1 MRRSIA
7 DQISSEPIEVLTR
20 RPTKSSRSRNWEKEQ
35 RQKIGVVTYRGV
47 PKSLN
52 EKIKDVATELG
63 VPIGDVVRAF
73 LERSL
78 ADYHAG
84 DLHLDPKLVTG
95 RYTLYPSRDK

>member
-20 RPTKSSRSRNWEKEQ
+20 RPTKASRNRTWEKKQ

-52 EKIKDVATELG
+52 ERVKHVATELG

-73 LERSL
+73 LERAL
-78 ADYHAG
+78 DDYKAG
-84 DLHLDPKLVTG
+84 NLNLDPELVTG